1 MSGQPGAKKRSLSA
15 GQAAARRPATVR
27 DVAELAGV
35 STATVSRALDGAS
48 ADRVS
53 AETRDRVR
61 AAAERLSYT
70 ANHVARSLK
79 TRSTRTIA
87 ILAPE
92 LANDFFMELAEGM
105 ERELD
110 AAGYML
116 LLASSANSQET
127 EAKRLSVLSERL
139 VDGIVVIPAGARG
152 EHLQALADRG
162 TPVVLVDRL
171 VEGAQLDAALSDNE
185 GGAFDLTR
193 ALLADGYRRIAFVG
207 GDVTISTARERLSGF
222 GRALAEAGLSADSSS
237 MRLGGM
243 GIEDGY
249 RRMDEILRSSERPE
263 AIFAV
268 NLLVHLGIQ
277 RRLMESTDNVT
288 NLTDGEGSPAAPI
301 AVAAFDETLYSP
313 FLPSCRYTAA
323 QDAAGLGAAAAR
335 LVLERIE
342 EAAASGRRTAEE
354 RASSAEQ
361 PSPPRIV
368 RLGTTLI
375 RHQAERID
383 PVAR

>member
-1 MSGQPGAKKRSLSA
+1 MS
-15 GQAAARRPATVR
+15 RRKATVR
-27 DVAELAGV
+27 DVAVLAGV
-35 STATVSRALDGAS
+35 STATVSRALAPAE

-53 AETRDRVR
+53 AETRERVR

-105 ERELD
+105 EKELD
-110 AAGYML
+110 GAGYTL
-116 LLASSANSQET
+116 LIASSSNSLET
-127 EAKRLSVLSERL
+127 EAKRLAVLSERL

-152 EHLQALADRG
+152 DHLQLLADRG

-171 VEGAQLDAALSDNE
+171 VEGAALDAALSDNE
-185 GGAFDLTR
+185 GGAYELTR
-193 ALLADGYRRIAFVG
+193 ALLADGFRRIAFVG

-222 GRALAEAGLSADSSS
+222 ARALAEAGLSADSSF

-243 GIEDGY
+243 GMDDGY
-249 RRMDEILRSSERPE
+249 RRMDEILRSDRPPE

-268 NLLVHLGIQ
+268 NLLVHLGIE
-277 RRLMESTDNVT
+277 RRLMELAS
-288 NLTDGEGSPAAPI
+288 DGGAAGKPEF
-301 AVAAFDETLYSP
+301 AVAGFDETPYSS
-313 FLPSCRYTAA
+313 FFPSCRYTAA

-335 LVLERIE
+335 LMLERIAATSITDY
-342 EAAASGRRTAEE
+342 EAGSEHRRTGEP
-354 RASSAEQ
+354 ASA
-361 PSPPRIV
+361 PRIV
-368 RLGTTLI
+368 RLSTKLI
-375 RHQAERID
+375 RHESSGAGNAAPRHKE
-383 PVAR
+383 